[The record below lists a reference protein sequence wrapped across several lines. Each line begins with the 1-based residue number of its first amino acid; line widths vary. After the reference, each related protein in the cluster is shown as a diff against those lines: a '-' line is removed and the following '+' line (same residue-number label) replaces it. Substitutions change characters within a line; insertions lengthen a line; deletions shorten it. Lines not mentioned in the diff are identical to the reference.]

1 MQDMFPDTSPIDP
14 NARRGRG
21 ATDNRA
27 GRFEPHTRTR
37 TDDGWTPEP
46 DTPHRTHILHD
57 AARTIITRNTSPDVP
72 FDRSINPYK
81 GCEHGC
87 IYCFARP
94 THEFLGLSAGLDFET
109 RIFTKEDAPE
119 MLDRELRRPSYR
131 VKPIALGTNTDPYQP
146 IEKELQIMRRILQ
159 VLEAHRHPVT
169 IVTKAGLI
177 TRDVDIL
184 KRMASLGLAQVGI
197 SVTTLD
203 STLSRRMEPRCAAPQ
218 VRLRA
223 IKTLASAGV
232 PTSVLVS
239 PVIPA
244 LNDHEI
250 EAILAAAAKAGAIS
264 ASSVALR
271 LPGAVAP
278 LFKAWLKEAYPARA
292 KRILRYVRE
301 MHGGQDYDP
310 EFGKRMTGSGVYANL
325 LRRRFDAARKREGLA
340 ERQLALDC
348 SLFSPPPKSGDQL
361 SLF

>member
-1 MQDMFPDTSPIDP
+1 MMAGHPSP
-14 NARRGRG
+14 
-21 ATDNRA
+21 
-27 GRFEPHTRTR
+27 TR
-37 TDDGWTPEP
+37 
-46 DTPHRTHILHD
+46 RTHILHD
-57 AARTIITRNTSPDVP
+57 AAHIIITRNTSPDVP
-72 FDRSINPYK
+72 FARSINPYK

-94 THEFLGLSAGLDFET
+94 THEYLGLSARLDFEA
-109 RIFTKEDAPE
+109 RIFTKPDAAE

-131 VKPIALGTNTDPYQP
+131 VKPIALGTATDPYQP
-146 IEKELQIMRRILQ
+146 IEKELGIMRRILQ

-169 IVTKAGLI
+169 IVTKGVLI

-184 KRMASLGLAQVGI
+184 KRMASLRLAQVGI

-250 EAILAAAAKAGAIS
+250 DAILATAARAGAVL
-264 ASSVALR
+264 ASSGALR
-271 LPGAVAP
+271 LPGTVA
-278 LFKAWLKEAYPARA
+278 F
-292 KRILRYVRE
+292 V
-301 MHGGQDYDP
+301 Q
-310 EFGKRMTGSGVYANL
+310 S
-325 LRRRFDAARKREGLA
+325 LA
-340 ERQLALDC
+340 EGGLSRPRQADPALCARDAWRA
-348 SLFSPPPKSGDQL
+348 
-361 SLF
+361 